1 LDQFL
6 HSNSKQVSQT
16 VYTKALQQKEAIVY
30 TGLVAQ
36 EVEAAAKRLGFDFSG
51 VDAPKNGNDTYGLR
65 YDEFVVP
72 LIKAVQELSKEN
84 DELQKQIDEL
94 KALIRITTKNPTASS
109 R

>member
-6 HSNSKQVSQT
+6 HSNNKQASQA
-16 VYTKALQQKEAIVY
+16 VYIKALQQKEAIVY

-36 EVEAAAKRLGFDFSG
+36 EVETAAKKIGFDFSG
-51 VDAPKNGNDTYGLR
+51 VDAPKNTGDTYGLR

-94 KALIRITTKNPTASS
+94 KTLLKTLRSS
-109 R
+109 